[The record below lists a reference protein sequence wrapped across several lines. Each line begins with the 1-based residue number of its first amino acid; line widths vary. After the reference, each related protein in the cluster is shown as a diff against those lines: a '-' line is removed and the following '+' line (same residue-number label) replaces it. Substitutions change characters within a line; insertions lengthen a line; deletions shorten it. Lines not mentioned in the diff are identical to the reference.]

1 VAQLKGP
8 APKVAPQVEAAKSA
22 VPIVVAGFVLVF
34 GALILFGVLAEGV
47 RSQEVYALD
56 KFASPFLHSL
66 ASPPLDAVMES
77 ATFIGSNVVLI
88 PVALVALALLLVAKQ
103 GREAFFV
110 LLAIGG
116 SLLLNGV
123 MKPFF
128 QRPRPQL
135 PWAQVLPD
143 YSFPSGHAMNSL
155 ALFVAL
161 AIVAWHLWGGRVGM
175 AATSAAAALVLLIG
189 VSRIY
194 LGYHY
199 LTDVVAGFAA
209 SLIWLT
215 VVAGAIGAGERA
227 RARWGRPRGQMPT
240 SG

>member
-1 VAQLKGP
+1 MAQSKGS
-8 APKVAPQVEAAKSA
+8 APKVAPQVEAVKSA
-22 VPIVVAGFVLVF
+22 APIVVAGFALVF
-34 GALILFGVLAEGV
+34 GSLIVFGILAEGV

-56 KFASPFLHSL
+56 RFASPYLHSL
-66 ASPPLDAVMES
+66 ASPALDAALQS

-88 PVALVALALLLVAKQ
+88 PVALAVVALLLLARQ

-110 LLAIGG
+110 VLAIAG

-123 MKPFF
+123 LKPFF

-161 AIVAWHLWGGRVGM
+161 AIVVWHLWGRRIGLPAVI
-175 AATSAAAALVLLIG
+175 AAAALVLVIG

-199 LTDVVAGFAA
+199 LTDVVAGYAA

-227 RARWGRPRGQMPT
+227 RRRWWRTSGQMPA

>member
-1 VAQLKGP
+1 
-8 APKVAPQVEAAKSA
+8 
-22 VPIVVAGFVLVF
+22 VF
-34 GALILFGVLAEGV
+34 
-47 RSQEVYALD
+47 
-56 KFASPFLHSL
+56 
-66 ASPPLDAVMES
+66 
-77 ATFIGSNVVLI
+77 
-88 PVALVALALLLVAKQ
+88 ALLLVARQ
-103 GREAFFV
+103 AREAFFV
-110 LLAIGG
+110 VLAIGG

-128 QRPRPQL
+128 ERPRPQL

-155 ALFVAL
+155 ALFLAL
-161 AIVAWHLWGGRVGM
+161 AIVAWHLWGRRIGVPAAI
-175 AATSAAAALVLLIG
+175 AATALVLLIG

-199 LTDVVAGFAA
+199 VTDVVAGFAA
-209 SLIWLT
+209 SLVWLT

-227 RARWGRPRGQMPT
+227 RGRWWRASGPMST

>member
-1 VAQLKGP
+1 VAQVEGS
-8 APKVAPQVEAAKSA
+8 APKVAPQVEAVKSA
-22 VPIVVAGFVLVF
+22 APIVLAGFALVF
-34 GALILFGVLAEGV
+34 GSLIVFGVLAEGV

-56 KFASPFLHSL
+56 RFANPFLHGL
-66 ASPPLDAVMES
+66 ASPALDAVMES

-88 PVALVALALLLVAKQ
+88 PLALVVCPLLLVVRQ
-103 GREAFFV
+103 VREAFFV
-110 LLAIGG
+110 VLAIGG

-123 MKPFF
+123 LKPFF
-128 QRPRPQL
+128 ERPRPQL

-161 AIVAWHLWGGRVGM
+161 AVVAWHLWGRRVGVP
-175 AATSAAAALVLLIG
+175 AVIAAAALVLVIG

-215 VVAGAIGAGERA
+215 VVAGALGAGERA
-227 RARWGRPRGQMPT
+227 RSRWWRTGGKMSESR
-240 SG
+240 